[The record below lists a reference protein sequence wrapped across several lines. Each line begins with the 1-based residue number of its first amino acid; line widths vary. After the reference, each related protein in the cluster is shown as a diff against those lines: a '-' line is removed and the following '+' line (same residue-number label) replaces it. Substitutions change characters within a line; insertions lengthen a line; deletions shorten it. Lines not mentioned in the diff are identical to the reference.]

1 MLELVVF
8 FTSSIPAS
16 IPNMIAITH
25 LNSSTFWQT
34 YLSDSASVT
43 MEGIVM
49 FLIVLFVAWV
59 LFYSLYYF
67 IEYDN
72 KFSF

>member
-16 IPNMIAITH
+16 IPNMITITH

-34 YLSDSASVT
+34 YLSDPASVT
-43 MEGIVM
+43 MEGVVTFIV
-49 FLIVLFVAWV
+49 F
-59 LFYSLYYF
+59 FYSFGGLAL
-67 IEYDN
+67 IGII
-72 KFSF
+72 

>member
-16 IPNMIAITH
+16 IPNMITITH

-34 YLSDSASVT
+34 YLSDPASVT

-49 FLIVLFVAWV
+49 FLIVLFVA
-59 LFYSLYYF
+59 
-67 IEYDN
+67 
-72 KFSF
+72 

>member
-1 MLELVVF
+1 MLEVVF

-16 IPNMIAITH
+16 IPNMITITH

-34 YLSDSASVT
+34 YLSDPASVT

-49 FLIVLFVAWV
+49 FLIVLFVA
-59 LFYSLYYF
+59 
-67 IEYDN
+67 
-72 KFSF
+72 